1 MMMMMITMD
10 CRYQE
15 FRPFSVSGHEKLS
28 ISQGTL
34 YAKGRFHII
43 IKRKNVL
50 TSSDPTT
57 EKLNW
62 LVVVG
67 WTEERTEPKT

>member
-1 MMMMMITMD
+1 MMMMITMD

-50 TSSDPTT
+50 TSSDPT

-67 WTEERTEPKT
+67 WTEERQNPKLK